1 MGLSSSISPL
11 DFRPGVAGRVAL
23 FSWQQK
29 NIYVYVPEA
38 MELHEATLEAYHLQS
53 SSIAFDSS
61 DSRETRLPW
70 ESIACIVTSSP

>member
-1 MGLSSSISPL
+1 
-11 DFRPGVAGRVAL
+11 
-23 FSWQQK
+23 
-29 NIYVYVPEA
+29 